1 MFISWILTLI
11 SLKGKLIERSN
22 YNRHDDVIQFI
33 DALDG
38 KKHIG
43 LIYDDPDYAKLLKFR
58 FIKNGLQNGENCVY
72 VSDEDSGKVIID
84 MLNFGIQAKYFQTNK
99 IIVYHQNDIGNTRE
113 EIENKANKN
122 LDTVK
127 RSLIPPFRIVG
138 RMIPNIGSVNGMTVQ
153 LDLEKK
159 THKHYHDY
167 GGIVMCSYDV
177 STIEKTKRKKWI
189 EELYQNHHHVISISV
204 KDGNAV
210 FTAA

>member
-1 MFISWILTLI
+1 MRLI
-11 SLKGKLIERSN
+11 SYVYIVDLNPNVLGGGRLVGENSN
-22 YNRHDDVIQFI
+22 KHTDVIQFI
-33 DALDG
+33 DTLDG

-99 IIVYHQNDIGNTRE
+99 ITVYHQNDIGNTRE

-127 RSLIPPFRIVG
+127 HSLTTPFRIVG
-138 RMIPNIGSVNGMTVQ
+138 RIVPNIGSVNGMTVQ
-153 LDLEKK
+153 MDLEKK

-167 GGIVMCSYDV
+167 G
-177 STIEKTKRKKWI
+177 
-189 EELYQNHHHVISISV
+189 
-204 KDGNAV
+204 
-210 FTAA
+210 